1 MNYIHKKWFNVIKN
15 ILKLLGIKNIV
26 TGIRQVNRS
35 GSQIKAS

>member
-1 MNYIHKKWFNVIKN
+1 MNYIHEKWFNVIKN

-26 TGIRQVNRS
+26 TGIRQFNRS